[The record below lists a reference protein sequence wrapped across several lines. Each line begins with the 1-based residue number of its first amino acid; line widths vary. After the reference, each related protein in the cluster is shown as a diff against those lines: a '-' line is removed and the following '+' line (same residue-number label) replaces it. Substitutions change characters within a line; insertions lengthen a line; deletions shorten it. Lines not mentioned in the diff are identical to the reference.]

1 MMNRKLEIPL
11 QEQKNNMTPNL
22 TKEIYD
28 LAKSA
33 LMKKIY
39 EVRAYHLGKEN
50 RSLICLSAFSD
61 LISIIKGYNIE
72 FLDAFSHLYKRVCP
86 SVRPSVRRS
95 VGPSV
100 RHTQVEIMVKCHF

>member
-1 MMNRKLEIPL
+1 MLFGLNDFDREFSRHRAEVPTTDPMMNRKLEIPL

-39 EVRAYHLGKEN
+39 EVRAYHLGKKIA
-50 RSLICLSAFSD
+50 RLYVLV
-61 LISIIKGYNIE
+61 
-72 FLDAFSHLYKRVCP
+72 HLV
-86 SVRPSVRRS
+86 
-95 VGPSV
+95 
-100 RHTQVEIMVKCHF
+100 T